1 MSQPVP
7 EAAAE
12 AAPPNPEDGADGAA
26 SPLVAALRRIP
37 LTTWVTGFL
46 VGGSVLF
53 VLWVVNPD
61 GLLFTRSTPTGGDL
75 GAHVWGPAFIR
86 DELLPRFRLTGWT
99 PDWYAGFPAYYFYM
113 VVPMLLVVAV
123 DVGLA
128 TPLLVV
134 VLPAIGL
141 VAARLLRNRSTG
153 WITRLALLGAATVL
167 VVPVHY
173 GMALKWVTIGGLV
186 VMPVAGW
193 LTGRLAGLPFPGP
206 ALTAVATLPFVFDRS
221 FNIMGGNLMST
232 MAGEFAFTL
241 AVAACL
247 VYIGLMVRGLETGR
261 GRAAAAAMLAL
272 TGLCHLLVAFYALV
286 ASAVALAMRPSREAF
301 RWMLTTG
308 LVAGLCSA
316 FWVLPFWWQRD
327 HLNDMSWHKL
337 TRFRSYLL
345 DRDQLAADFLT
356 NDPPL
361 QVAILVAIVG
371 LVVSIAFRRRLG
383 FVLAGSA
390 VLLGLAFVHLPE
402 GRLYNGRILPT
413 YYLSIYLLAAIGVAD
428 VLRLAGRLLDGI
440 RRSAGG
446 LAGRLLTGGGAVLAF
461 MALILYLGMPLRV
474 LPTGS
479 MSGNTYSWLGFQTE
493 ELNLGRSWVRWNFE
507 GYENRIGDD
516 TGGGWEEQRALTAT
530 MLEIAEERGCG
541 RLLWEYNSDLVRYGT
556 PMALMLL
563 PHWTDGCIGSMEG
576 LYFEAST
583 TTPYHFL
590 MQSELSISPSRAQR
604 GLPYRGFD
612 LDAGVDHLR
621 QLGVPYYA
629 AFSERAVT
637 DARGHPDLT
646 ELATSGPWT
655 VFAVAGAEMVVPL
668 EVEPVAFLGVDH
680 AGWLEPAVEVFQ
692 EGSSAVP
699 RTIGGP
705 DQWQRVAPGEL
716 PERRSLPSVS
726 VTDITTGVDSI
737 SFHVDRVGV
746 PVMVRASFFPNWEA
760 SGADGPWRAT
770 PNLMVVVPTGNEVT
784 LTYGRTGVDVVAI
797 LLSLFG
803 LVALVVLVGRSRR
816 TPGGGPDGLS
826 PAAPWFDLAGIG
838 PDGDLCLDRW
848 VQRRVAGPAE
858 PVGSDGPDVQDAC
871 GSEDP
876 EDPVDPDAGEPV
888 GPEAEEPVG
897 PVGPYS
903 PDSEEPAESAGTE
916 PEVASP

>member
-1 MSQPVP
+1 MSDPTSLPVP
-7 EAAAE
+7 EAASPTSGPIAE
-12 AAPPNPEDGADGAA
+12 TAGPGADDTA
-26 SPLVAALRRIP
+26 SPLAAAVRRIP
-37 LTTWVTGFL
+37 LTTWVNWFL

-75 GAHVWGPAFIR
+75 GAHVWGPAYIR

-99 PDWYAGFPAYYFYM
+99 PDWYAGFPAYHFYM
-113 VVPMLLVVAV
+113 VVPMLVVVAV

-141 VAARLLRNRSTG
+141 AAARLVRNRSAG
-153 WITRLALLGAATVL
+153 WLTRLALLGALSVL

-173 GMALKWVTIGGLV
+173 GMAIKWVTVVGLV
-186 VMPVAGW
+186 VMPAAGW

-261 GRAAAAAMLAL
+261 GRAAAAVLLAL
-272 TGLCHLLVAFYALV
+272 TGLFHLLVAFYALV
-286 ASAVALAMRPSREAF
+286 ASAVALLVRPSREAL
-301 RWMLTTG
+301 RWLLTTG

-327 HLNDMSWHKL
+327 HLNDMAWHKL
-337 TRFRSYLL
+337 TQFRSYLL
-345 DRDQLAADFLT
+345 DRDHLAADFLT

-361 QVAILVAIVG
+361 QVAILIAVVG
-371 LVVSIAFRRRLG
+371 LVASIAFRRRLG

-390 VLLGLAFVHLPE
+390 ILLGLAFVHLPE
-402 GRLYNGRILPT
+402 GRLYNGRILPA

-428 VLRLAGRLLDGI
+428 VLRLLGRVVDGIGRSSGGRPGRLV
-440 RRSAGG
+440 S
-446 LAGRLLTGGGAVLAF
+446 GGGAVLAF
-461 MALILYLGMPLRV
+461 LALIAYLGMPLRV

-493 ELNLGRSWVRWNFE
+493 ELNLGRSWVRWNFD
-507 GYENRIGDD
+507 GYENRVGDT

-530 MLEIAEERGCG
+530 MLEIAEEHGCG
-541 RLLWEYNSDLVRYGT
+541 RLLWEYHSDLVRYGT

-590 MQSELSISPSRAQR
+590 VQSELSISPSRAQR

-612 LDAGVDHLR
+612 LDAGIDHLR

-629 AFSERAVT
+629 AFSERAV
-637 DARGHPDLT
+637 AEGRGHADLT

-655 VFAVAGAEMVVPL
+655 VFAVAGAELVVPMQ
-668 EVEPVAFLGVDH
+668 VEPAAFTGVGH
-680 AGWLEPAVEVFQ
+680 ADWLDPAVEVFQ

-705 DQWQRVAPGEL
+705 DGWQRVAPDEL
-716 PERRSLPSVS
+716 AERRLLPAVT
-726 VTDITTGVDSI
+726 VTDIASGVDTI
-737 SFHVDRVGV
+737 SFHVDRIGV
-746 PVMVRASFFPNWEA
+746 PVLVRTSFFPNWEVA
-760 SGADGPWRAT
+760 GADGPWRTT
-770 PNLMVVVPTGNEVT
+770 PNLMVVVPTGNDVA
-784 LTYGRTGVDVVAI
+784 LTYGRTGVDIVSM
-797 LLSLFG
+797 LLSLVG
-803 LVALVVLVGRSRR
+803 LVALVVLARR
-816 TPGGGPDGLS
+816 PDSLS
-826 PAAPWFDLAGIG
+826 DRPPSGSEWYDLAAVG
-838 PDGDLCLDRW
+838 PDGDLRLDSW
-848 VQRRVAGPAE
+848 VQRRVAGPAHPDE
-858 PVGSDGPDVQDAC
+858 QAGPNEQAGPDGA
-871 GSEDP
+871 DP
-876 EDPVDPDAGEPV
+876 GDEPGPDGTSAT
-888 GPEAEEPVG
+888 
-897 PVGPYS
+897 
-903 PDSEEPAESAGTE
+903 PAAT
-916 PEVASP
+916 AS